1 MRRRITPRLGGN
13 LSTDRAEEVLGTL
26 LEASHTLPPED
37 LADVVAVL
45 AGRLGAQKSVIYL
58 IDFEQ
63 RILVPLSGRKAS
75 TAPMLEVDATL
86 AGRVF
91 RTQRMH
97 EAEADADVDGIRLWI
112 PIVDGSDRLGVFG
125 VDVDE
130 VDAECE
136 RRFHHLASLLGELL
150 VSRGQYGDHINNTR
164 RLKPMD
170 LAAELR
176 WSMLPPLSFEGPRVE
191 LAGVLEPAYEVAG
204 DCFDYAVNGDEALV
218 TIVDAMGHGL
228 EASRI
233 ANLAVGAARHSRRL
247 GFDLIETFRAVDQ
260 QVAEQFGD
268 ERFVTGQFASLDLN
282 SGHFRFVSAGHP
294 KPLLLRGTTV
304 VGELP
309 VETSMPIGLGD
320 IPGMTADISLEP
332 GDRIVFYTDG
342 VVEARSPSGEEF
354 GLERLSDM
362 LSRAATAEEPAA
374 EMMRRLVHSVLAH
387 EAGRLR
393 DDATI
398 LMLGWRVRR

>member
-1 MRRRITPRLGGN
+1 VQ
-13 LSTDRAEEVLGTL
+13 A
-26 LEASHTLPPED
+26 A
-37 LADVVAVL
+37 
-45 AGRLGAQKSVIYL
+45 RLGALKIVIYL
-58 IDFEQ
+58 IDYEQ
-63 RILVPLSGRKAS
+63 RTLVPLSGRQPS
-75 TAPMLEVDATL
+75 SAPLLDVDTTL
-86 AGRVF
+86 AGRVY

-97 EAEADADVDGIRLWI
+97 EAEAEDGVDGIRLWI
-112 PIVDGSDRLGVFG
+112 PIVDGSDRLGVMG
-125 VDVDE
+125 VDLDE
-130 VDAECE
+130 VDADQE
-136 RRFHHLASLLGELL
+136 RRFHHLASLLGELI

-164 RLKPMD
+164 RLKQMD

-176 WSMLPPLSFEGPRVE
+176 WAMLPPLSFRGPRVE
-191 LAGVLEPAYEVAG
+191 IAGVLEPAYEVAG
-204 DCFDYAVNGDEALV
+204 DCFDYAVNGDEAII

-233 ANLAVGAARHSRRL
+233 ANLAVGSARHSRRL
-247 GFDLIETFRAVDQ
+247 GLGLIETFRAVDEKI
-260 QVAEQFGD
+260 ADQFGD
-268 ERFVTGQFASLDLN
+268 ERFVTGQFASLHLN
-282 SGHFRFVSAGHP
+282 TGVFRFVSAGHP
-294 KPLLLRGTTV
+294 QPLLLRGTTV
-304 VGELP
+304 VGEIP

-320 IPGMTADISLEP
+320 IPAVTAEISLEP

-362 LSRAATAEEPAA
+362 LARAATAEEPAA

-398 LMLGWRVRR
+398 LMLGWRVRH